1 MSKFRNT
8 FLLIIF
14 IAVLSCTKHENRG
27 LDNDDSGFTISTW
40 MSVRP
45 DFDSLE
51 WSEKLDSFKLWGIT
65 ELLVGG
71 GAESLGRFV
80 PMALDKGFKIH
91 AWMWTLNRPNDSV
104 AMEHPEWY
112 AVNRV
117 GDNSLDYRAYVNY
130 YQWLSPWH
138 PGAREHIKAN
148 VGKLLDV
155 EGLESIHLDYVRYV
169 DVILGSNLQPKY
181 GLVQTTE
188 MPEYDYGYHSIARDS
203 FKAVFGID
211 PLDLEHPELSNE
223 WRQFRLNAVTSLV
236 NEISD
241 MVHSKDIKLSAA
253 VFPFPEMSRKMVR
266 QDWSSW
272 NLDRAYPMLYHNFYD
287 QNINWIGFALEQGLR
302 ESDFPIYAGLYMPAF
317 KDAKE
322 LKEAILLCK
331 SKGAKGV
338 SLFTAVNLS
347 SEQSEVLKSIR

>member
-1 MSKFRNT
+1 
-8 FLLIIF
+8 
-14 IAVLSCTKHENRG
+14 
-27 LDNDDSGFTISTW
+27 

-51 WSEKLDSFKLWGIT
+51 WSEKLDSFKLWGIS

-71 GAESLGRFV
+71 GANSLERFV
-80 PMALDKGFKIH
+80 PMAHEKGFKVHGWI
-91 AWMWTLNRPNDSV
+91 WTLNRPNDSI
-104 AMEHPEWY
+104 AMVHPEWY
-112 AVNRV
+112 AVNRA

-138 PGAREHIKAN
+138 PGAREHMKSN
-148 VGKLLDV
+148 VRKLLDV
-155 EGLESIHLDYVRYV
+155 EGLVSVHLDYVRYV
-169 DVILGSNLQPKY
+169 DVILGKNLQPKY
-181 GLVQTTE
+181 GLVQTRE
-188 MPEYDYGYHSIARDS
+188 MPEYDYGYHPIARDS
-203 FKAVFGID
+203 FKSVFGMD
-211 PLDLEHPELSNE
+211 PLDMEQPELSNE
-223 WRQFRLNAVTSLV
+223 WRQFRLNGVTSLV

-241 MVHSKDIKLSAA
+241 MVHEEGVKLSAA

-302 ESDFPIYAGLYMPAF
+302 ESNYPLYAGLYMPALKDAKDF
-317 KDAKE
+317 KDA
-322 LKEAILLCK
+322 IILCK
-331 SKGAKGV
+331 EKGAKGV

-347 SEQSEVLKSIR
+347 PEQSQVLKSLK